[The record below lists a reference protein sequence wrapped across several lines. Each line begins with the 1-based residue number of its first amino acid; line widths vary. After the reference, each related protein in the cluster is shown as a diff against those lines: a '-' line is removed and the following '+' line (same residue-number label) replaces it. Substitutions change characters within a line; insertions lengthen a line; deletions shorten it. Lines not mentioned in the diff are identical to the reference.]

1 MSEITPGGAAT
12 PAVPASDSPTPASL
26 GTPTATLDP
35 YDARLALRASPLLRT
50 FNVAG
55 LLSAADVHVAQ
66 RLGRLAREADE
77 TVQLAVALAV
87 RGVRSGSVCVELDD
101 AASLTAEAEVEGA
114 TVDLPWPERAAW
126 REAIERSPLVAVGP
140 AGHEDRPVR
149 WVDGRLYLDRY
160 WRDEQV
166 VRAEI
171 DARLEQAT
179 RLADSGTD
187 PGVVPA
193 DAGHAGAALA
203 VDPATLRAS
212 VERLFPREVDERQ
225 RLAAVTCAVSPLTVL
240 TGGPGTGK
248 TTTVA
253 RILAILQEVAGEG
266 VGRPRLRVAL
276 AAPTGK
282 AAARLKEAVGLEVGR
297 LGADDH
303 ERVGDLEATTI
314 HRLLGWRPGSS
325 TRFRHDRSR
334 RLPHDVVVVD
344 ETSMV
349 SLPLMA
355 RLLEAL
361 RPHTRLLL
369 VGDPDQLASVE
380 AGAVLGDLVR
390 RPAVGDGPLPAVAAA
405 LPLPAGFPAEDHA
418 ALRHGVVRLTVNH
431 RFEGLELAAL
441 AAAIRDGQID
451 AAVALL
457 RSGHP
462 SIEWVETD
470 GALTP
475 AHLAGLHDDVR
486 SAGSALLAA
495 ARAGD
500 ATEALRALE
509 QHRLLLAHRRGP
521 AGVAHWAEVA
531 EAWVA
536 DPGAP
541 DQQGPWPLGLPLLV
555 TTNDRDS
562 GLFNGDTGVV
572 VADDAGG
579 RVAVF
584 GDPDRPLRI
593 SPHRLPAVVPVHAM
607 TVHRAQGSQF
617 ARVSLVLPPATS
629 PLLTRQLLYT
639 AATRAREAVRLI
651 GSEEAVRVAV
661 GREIR
666 RASGLALPLG
676 SGS

>member
-1 MSEITPGGAAT
+1 MTDVAATGGPIGAVGGAGGVGGSGEVAAAGVIGAID
-12 PAVPASDSPTPASL
+12 P
-26 GTPTATLDP
+26 PTAARAGSAATAPVPLDAF
-35 YDARLALRASPLLRT
+35 DARLALRATPLLRT

-66 RLGRLAREADE
+66 RLGRLAREPDE

-101 AASLTAEAEVEGA
+101 AASLTTEAEVEGA
-114 TVDLPWPERAAW
+114 AVDLPWPEPTAW

-140 AGHEDRPVR
+140 EGHEDRPVR

-171 DARLEQAT
+171 DARLA
-179 RLADSGTD
+179 A
-187 PGVVPA
+187 P
-193 DAGHAGAALA
+193 ALA
-203 VDPATLRAS
+203 VDPVALRGS
-212 VERLFPREVDERQ
+212 VERLFPRDVDERQ

-266 VGRPRLRVAL
+266 AGRPRLRVAL

-282 AAARLKEAVGLEVGR
+282 AAARLKEAVQLEVGR
-297 LGADDH
+297 LGTTDH
-303 ERVGDLEATTI
+303 DRVGDLEATTI

-390 RPAVGDGPLPAVAAA
+390 RPATGDGPLPVVTAA
-405 LPLPAGFPAEDHA
+405 LPLPEAFPAEDHA

-431 RFEGLELAAL
+431 RFEGRELAEL
-441 AAAIRDGQID
+441 ASAIRDGQVD
-451 AAVALL
+451 ATIALL

-462 SIEWVETD
+462 SIAWVETD

-475 AHLAGLHDDVR
+475 AHLTGLHDDVR
-486 SAGSALLAA
+486 AAGSALLAA

-500 ATEALRALE
+500 AEGALRALE

-536 DPGAP
+536 DPDAP

-572 VADDAGG
+572 VADEAGG

-666 RASGLALPLG
+666 RASGLARSRG
-676 SGS
+676 

>member
-1 MSEITPGGAAT
+1 MTDATGTVAGAPPAT
-12 PAVPASDSPTPASL
+12 PP
-26 GTPTATLDP
+26 DP
-35 YDARLALRASPLLRT
+35 FDARLALRASPLLRT

-66 RLGRLAREADE
+66 RLGRLAREPDE

-87 RGVRSGSVCVELDD
+87 RGVRSGSVCVELDE
-101 AASLTAEAEVEGA
+101 AATLTAEAEVEGGVA
-114 TVDLPWPERAAW
+114 DDLPWPEPRAW

-140 AGHEDRPVR
+140 YGHEDRPVR

-171 DARLEQAT
+171 DARLA
-179 RLADSGTD
+179 A
-187 PGVVPA
+187 P
-193 DAGHAGAALA
+193 ALA
-203 VDPATLRAS
+203 VDPSALRGS
-212 VERLFPREVDERQ
+212 VERLFPRDVDERQ
-225 RLAAVTCAVSPLTVL
+225 RLAGVTCAVSPLTVL

-266 VGRPRLRVAL
+266 AGRPRLRVAL

-282 AAARLKEAVGLEVGR
+282 AAARLKEAVQLEVGR
-297 LGADDH
+297 LGQTDH
-303 ERVGDLEATTI
+303 DRVGDLEATTI

-390 RPAVGDGPLPAVAAA
+390 RAAAGDGPLPAVEAA
-405 LPLPAGFPAEDHA
+405 LPLPAAFPAEDHA

-441 AAAIRDGQID
+441 AAAIRDGRVDETI
-451 AAVALL
+451 ALL

-462 SIEWVETD
+462 SITWVDTEGT
-470 GALTP
+470 LTP
-475 AHLAGLHDDVR
+475 AHLTGLHDDVR
-486 SAGSALLAA
+486 AAGSALLAA

-500 ATEALRALE
+500 APAALRALE

-536 DPGAP
+536 EPDAP

-572 VADDAGG
+572 IADEAGA

-639 AATRAREAVRLI
+639 AATRAREAVRLL
-651 GSEEAVRVAV
+651 GSEDAVRVAV

-666 RASGLALPLG
+666 RASGLARSPG
-676 SGS
+676 RPAGG